1 MNGFFQLLIAWGV
14 LLVFVLM
21 LYMID
26 KLNFVFSGFSQNE
39 LPETYTD
46 GLFGELFGKPLWDAM
61 SGLPIPGIEKKL
73 VENLKPHYEPV
84 LRQHIEQVFL
94 EGYHHAREGT
104 LGVPSNNRMIPTP
117 RGALE
122 SWLPLHHLTSI
133 YEAGSE
139 FFSKPDA
146 DVMRIQQN
154 LDQITSMLYARVG
167 ISLTDPYSR
176 TLMVHPVGVVRPNAN
191 SLIPSPE
198 VSALSAPVTSAP
210 GFDAPAVTGVGTTS
224 SAVAPTPT
232 AIMQSSELN
241 TEVESLGNTVS
252 IGAAPPSVTTD
263 AVGSGVAS
271 THSISQDEALDNSLS
286 PKAAGVEDD
295 LLLQPNLSALNVEQA
310 SAVKA

>member
-26 KLNFVFSGFSQNE
+26 KLNFVFSGFSQSE

-46 GLFGELFGKPLWDAM
+46 GLFGELYGKPLWDAM
-61 SGLPIPGIEKKL
+61 SGLPIPGIDKKL

-94 EGYHHAREGT
+94 EGYNHAREGT

-146 DVMRIQQN
+146 DVLRIQQN

-167 ISLTDPYSR
+167 ISLLDPYSR
-176 TLMVHPVGVVRPNAN
+176 TLMVHPIGVERPHADE
-191 SLIPSPE
+191 LVQAPE
-198 VSALSAPVTSAP
+198 LYSTSAGSP
-210 GFDAPAVTGVGTTS
+210 VASVDSLATQPAMRAEVGAMSGAEQAPQVNLGTVDTTGAPAVDPIKEG
-224 SAVAPTPT
+224 
-232 AIMQSSELN
+232 
-241 TEVESLGNTVS
+241 
-252 IGAAPPSVTTD
+252 D
-263 AVGSGVAS
+263 
-271 THSISQDEALDNSLS
+271 
-286 PKAAGVEDD
+286 AGVIGSAGSAGSATAATGLTGSAAEEGG
-295 LLLQPNLSALNVEQA
+295 LLLQPNLNNLNPEQYSAIKVPTGA
-310 SAVKA
+310 STAN